1 VFSRKDKT
9 LVEILDRL
17 KSLEGKVDRLPTFR
31 PPIMSGFG
39 PPQPSPASQPS
50 FSYETDELS
59 PFQTSH
65 RPSQQPSPSGIGRN
79 QPYRHTSAAHKLLTW
94 PAIQQ
99 LLLQSLPSNVGDL
112 KSLEQEGSAFL
123 IGIEEGTPGLP
134 LDDALQDRPFVGMQ
148 SQATRTSGGARVIF
162 PALTH
167 DVMQRLATHYF
178 DTFNL
183 LYPLLDR
190 QTFLSDTL
198 TRVHT
203 EGFDGDTDSVIAL
216 LVFALGELSIEGS
229 CGNPIEIHK
238 GRPSGIR
245 GGTATRP
252 PGLALFNEARKR
264 IGFVLTE
271 CEIENVQIFSLAAY
285 VISLYRQPRVVNTE
299 AHLSAGRLYYQSCFH
314 HVVSEFHYLQGK
326 GSLGTH
332 APQSGFL
339 ENGRVSVSGL

>member
-1 VFSRKDKT
+1 
-9 LVEILDRL
+9 
-17 KSLEGKVDRLPTFR
+17 
-31 PPIMSGFG
+31 
-39 PPQPSPASQPS
+39 
-50 FSYETDELS
+50 
-59 PFQTSH
+59 
-65 RPSQQPSPSGIGRN
+65 
-79 QPYRHTSAAHKLLTW
+79 
-94 PAIQQ
+94 
-99 LLLQSLPSNVGDL
+99 VGDL

-190 QTFLSDTL
+190 QTFLSVTV
-198 TRVHT
+198 TIVHT
-203 EGFDGDTDSVIAL
+203 DVFDGDTDSVFAL